1 MQINPA
7 MYKQSPLGNSQKNDK
22 SKLIQK
28 HPNFENKS
36 TRHKIKLTLNP
47 PTNEYGLYKL

>member
-1 MQINPA
+1 MQIKPA
-7 MYKQSPLGNSQKNDK
+7 MHKKSARKFAETDK

-28 HPNFENKS
+28 DPNFENKS
-36 TRHKIKLTLNP
+36 TRYKIKLTLNP